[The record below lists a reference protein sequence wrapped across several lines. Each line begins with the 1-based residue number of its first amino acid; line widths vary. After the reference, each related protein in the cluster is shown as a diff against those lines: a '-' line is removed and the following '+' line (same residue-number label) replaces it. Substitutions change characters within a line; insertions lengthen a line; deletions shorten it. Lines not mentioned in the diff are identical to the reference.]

1 MSLKLYFPEQLD
13 QLKKFATSAT
23 EVVRCV
29 QIDPEMKPMLM
40 KILAKLDEEPE
51 FPHALLSIKTRF
63 NNSHDYFQK
72 LLEQITKNY
81 EEIKK
86 SFVEI
91 GVVFKPPID
100 PEKKLKS
107 PAQFIQYSSKLADSL
122 LDNMGSIV
130 LVIDPEEVANKV
142 DFKKSIE
149 FLADKTTSRWLKYIV
164 FDSRANPVLEG
175 LSEENDHVG
184 MQTFYLSP
192 EEIENR
198 AREDLN
204 LSGALEPGE
213 RRKYLGL
220 IAGFAYARKEY
231 EDAIKYQSQWVTEAK
246 GNAEPSELANAL
258 YNLGNTYHA
267 KGDFA
272 EATEVYCQACDICIE
287 NELNSLAPFVYTN
300 LGINLH
306 RQGDFES
313 AFDSLGVARDMY
325 KAQKQRPGEA
335 HVVDCLAQIYAL
347 DGENEKAE
355 ETWLYALSIYEGI
368 TSSLFKDLRESGIND
383 ISAKLEQFY
392 KDTNQESKIQD
403 LQNKDN

>member
-13 QLKKFATSAT
+13 QLKKFTTSAT

-29 QIDPEMKPMLM
+29 RIDPEMKPMLM
-40 KILAKLDEEPE
+40 KILAKLDEDSE
-51 FPHALLSIKTRF
+51 FPHALLSIKTCF
-63 NNSHDYFQK
+63 NNPHDYFQK
-72 LLEQITKNY
+72 LLEQLTKNY
-81 EEIKK
+81 EENKK
-86 SFVEI
+86 NLVEL
-91 GVVFKPPID
+91 GVVFKQNGD
-100 PEKKLKS
+100 PKKKLKS
-107 PAQFIQYSSKLADSL
+107 PAKFIQYATDLADSL
-122 LDNMGSIV
+122 LDNMGSMV
-130 LVIDPEEVANKV
+130 LVIDPEEVADEV

-175 LSEENDHVG
+175 LNEENDHVG

-192 EEIENR
+192 EEIEKR
-198 AREDLN
+198 ASKDLS
-204 LSGALEPGE
+204 LPGVLEPGE
-213 RRKYLGL
+213 KRQYLGL
-220 IAGFAYARKEY
+220 LAGFSYARKEY

-272 EATEVYCQACDICIE
+272 EATEVYCKACDICID

-306 RQGDFES
+306 RQADFES
-313 AFDSLGVARDMY
+313 AFASLRVARDMY

-335 HVVDCLAQIYAL
+335 HVVDCLATIYAL

-355 ETWLYALSIYEGI
+355 NTWLYALSIYEEI
-368 TSSLFKDLRESGIND
+368 TSSLFRDLRESGIND
-383 ISAKLEQFY
+383 ISAKLERFY

-403 LQNKDN
+403 LQNRSN